1 MAFLSVTE
9 ALTNEFKRLPHESP
23 LIFLSSS
30 RFAHGF
36 LVSQDERK
44 LLFVR
49 DSQLRSEMLEFNQVN
64 NTTPIPELT
73 APEIEQYLASGLFRG
88 IGKKTAALL
97 VSHFGTDT
105 LNVLS
110 HASEQL
116 SQIPTL
122 TKYRIGTITSAWR
135 DSQSNPVRGALAWLL
150 GLSTPLGLTLKLC
163 EHYGHQTEAVLKSNP
178 YRIIDEVE
186 GIGFKTADAL
196 ALAIG
201 FSPSGIERYS
211 QGTLQA
217 LKDALSE
224 GHCFVPESQL
234 LIRALELLTCPK
246 STPDSWDVQAA
257 IQSGLANQTL
267 VEGNSNG
274 SIYLYRVY
282 RAELNVALLVKA
294 FLTGQQQPTEHLEHW
309 LHQWEQASYREFERL
324 STEQRS
330 ALFMAWAYPL
340 SILTGGPGR
349 GKTHILKYLVQWLCA
364 KGVELALVAPTG
376 KAANRMRDAT
386 GCEAQTIHR
395 LLQWQGH
402 GQSFR
407 YNQNNPL
414 PIDWLIVDEFS
425 MVDLFLFNS
434 LLKAL
439 KPTTRILLVGDF
451 NQLPSVGAGM
461 VLRDLILSS
470 LIPTT
475 QLQTIYRQQHESPIV
490 HAAQEVLSG
499 KVPALHQFNQPSQW
513 MDVGDC
519 AMLCRST
526 PDSVA
531 DAIVELALQM
541 KADNIDLNQQL
552 MVLAPQKQG
561 PAGVKALNAR
571 MHPIFNPKKDGEP
584 EVVTGEVVYR
594 VGDRVIQLVNRYD
607 TTPAVMNGES
617 GWVIAVEPKQKRV
630 TVEFEGGAIVDYL
643 PGNFEQIMHAYCL
656 TCHKSQGSEFQY
668 VIMPLVLS
676 NRRMLTRQLLYTTMT
691 RAVGTFIAVGQL
703 EALAHAVVADKPARR
718 YTQLTTFL
726 VTPEADLTGAM
737 GRLGRSG
744 GVSLE
749 KPNQFITIASRL
761 RERKL
766 SCTKGQMTS
775 IGSLSLRLYEDKFG
789 HRPSKQLEVVE
800 GLRFKTY
807 HYTVE
812 AVALID
818 RAIDLVLN
826 P

>member
-1 MAFLSVTE
+1 
-9 ALTNEFKRLPHESP
+9 
-23 LIFLSSS
+23 
-30 RFAHGF
+30 
-36 LVSQDERK
+36 
-44 LLFVR
+44 
-49 DSQLRSEMLEFNQVN
+49 MLEFNQFN
-64 NTTPIPELT
+64 NQTPLPFLT

-97 VSHFGTDT
+97 VSHFGADT
-105 LNVLS
+105 LNVLEQS
-110 HASEQL
+110 PEQL
-116 SQIPTL
+116 FQVPRL
-122 TKYRIGTITSAWR
+122 QRYRIAAITSAWR
-135 DSQSNPVRGALAWLL
+135 DSSENPVRGASAWLL

-163 EHYGHQTEAVLKSNP
+163 DRYGHQTEAVLKSNP

-201 FSPSGIERYS
+201 ISPNSEQRYS
-211 QGTLQA
+211 QGIVQV

-224 GHCFVPESQL
+224 GHCFVPFSQL
-234 LIRALELLTCPK
+234 LIRALELL
-246 STPDSWDVQAA
+246 SRDNHTPNSHLLQAV
-257 IQSGLANQTL
+257 IQSCLTNQTL
-267 VEGNSNG
+267 VEGNSSG
-274 SIYLYRVY
+274 SIYLKKVY

-294 FLTGQQQPTEHLEHW
+294 QLTQQQQPIEHLEHW
-309 LHQWEQASYREFERL
+309 LHKWEQVSYQELSRL
-324 STEQRS
+324 SKEQRS
-330 ALFMAWAYPL
+330 ALYTAWAHPL

-349 GKTHILKYLVQWLCA
+349 GKTHILKYLVQWLCE
-364 KGVELALVAPTG
+364 KRVELALAAPTG
-376 KAANRMRDAT
+376 KAAARMKEAT
-386 GCEAQTIHR
+386 GYKAQTIHR

-425 MVDLFLFNS
+425 MVDLFLFHS

-461 VLRDLILSS
+461 VLRDLILSE

-475 QLQTIYRQQHESPIV
+475 QLQTIYRQQHESPIIY
-490 HAAQEVLSG
+490 AAEEVLSG
-499 KVPALHQFNQPSQW
+499 KVPALHQFNQPSSW

-519 AMLCRST
+519 SMLCRST
-526 PDSVA
+526 PGDVA
-531 DAIVELALQM
+531 DAIVSLALQM
-541 KADNIDLNQQL
+541 KADKIDLNQQL

-571 MHPIFNPKKDGEP
+571 LQPIFNPKKDGEP

-617 GWVIAVEPKQKRV
+617 GWVVLVDALKKRV
-630 TVEFEGGAIVDYL
+630 TVEFEGGAWVDYL

-668 VIMPLVLS
+668 VIMPLLLS

-691 RAVGTFIAVGQL
+691 RASRTFIAVGQP
-703 EALAHAVVADKPARR
+703 EALQIAVATDKPARR
-718 YTQLTTFL
+718 YTQLSQFL
-726 VTPEADLTGAM
+726 LAPEEDLTGAM
-737 GRLGRSG
+737 GSLGVSG
-744 GVSLE
+744 GV
-749 KPNQFITIASRL
+749 NQGKQGSFVTIASRL
-761 RERKL
+761 RERQL
-766 SCTKGQMTS
+766 GATKGQMTS
-775 IGSLSLRLYEDKFG
+775 IGSLALRLYEDKFG

-800 GLRFKTY
+800 GIRFKTY

-812 AVALID
+812 AVDLID
-818 RAIDLVLN
+818 RAIDAVLN

>member
-1 MAFLSVTE
+1 
-9 ALTNEFKRLPHESP
+9 
-23 LIFLSSS
+23 
-30 RFAHGF
+30 
-36 LVSQDERK
+36 
-44 LLFVR
+44 
-49 DSQLRSEMLEFNQVN
+49 MLEFNQVN
-64 NTTPIPELT
+64 RPSPTPLVSLT

-97 VSHFGTDT
+97 VSHFGADT
-105 LNVLS
+105 LNVL
-110 HASEQL
+110 EQSPEEL
-116 SQIPTL
+116 FQVPRL
-122 TKYRIGTITSAWR
+122 QKYRIAAITEAIRES
-135 DSQSNPVRGALAWLL
+135 SSNPVRGAIAWLL

-163 EHYGHQTEAVLKSNP
+163 EHYGHQTETVLKNNP

-186 GIGFKTADAL
+186 GVGFKTADVL

-201 FSPSGIERYS
+201 ISPESEQRYS
-211 QGTLQA
+211 QGIVQV

-224 GHCFVPESQL
+224 GHCFVPFPQL
-234 LIRALELLTCPK
+234 LMRALELL
-246 STPDSWDVQAA
+246 SASNHTPDSRLLQAVM
-257 IQSGLANQTL
+257 QSSLTNQTL
-267 VEGNSNG
+267 VEGNSND
-274 SIYLYRVY
+274 SIYLKRVY

-294 FLTGQQQPTEHLEHW
+294 FKAQQQQSTFELEYW
-309 LHQWEQASYREFERL
+309 LHKKEQVSYQEFSRL
-324 STEQRS
+324 SKEQRS
-330 ALFMAWAYPL
+330 ALYRAWAHPL

-364 KGVELALVAPTG
+364 KGVKLALAAPTG
-376 KAANRMRDAT
+376 KAAARMKEAT
-386 GCEAQTIHR
+386 GYETLTLHR

-425 MVDLFLFNS
+425 MVDLFLFHS

-461 VLRDLILSS
+461 VLRDLILSE

-490 HAAQEVLSG
+490 YAAEKVLSG
-499 KVPALHQFNQPSQW
+499 EVPMLHQFNQPSSW
-513 MDVGDC
+513 MKVEDC
-519 AMLCRST
+519 SMLCRST
-526 PDSVA
+526 PSDVA
-531 DAIVELALQM
+531 DAIVELVCQM
-541 KADNIDLNQQL
+541 KADSIDLNQQL

-571 MHPIFNPKKDGEP
+571 LQPIFNPKKDGKP

-617 GWVIAVEPKQKRV
+617 GWVVLVDASSKRV
-630 TVEFEGGAIVDYL
+630 TVEFEGGAWVDYK
-643 PGNFEQIMHAYCL
+643 PGNFEQIMHGYCL

-668 VIMPLVLS
+668 VIMPLLLS

-691 RAVGTFIAVGQL
+691 RASRTFIAVGQP
-703 EALAHAVVADKPARR
+703 EALSIAVATDKPARR
-718 YTQLTTFL
+718 YTQLSQFL
-726 VTPEADLTGAM
+726 LAPEEDLMGAM
-737 GRLGRSG
+737 GSLGAAG
-744 GVSLE
+744 GVSQG
-749 KPNQFITIASRL
+749 KQGSFVTIASRL
-761 RERKL
+761 RERQL
-766 SCTKGQMTS
+766 GATKGQMTS
-775 IGSLSLRLYEDKFG
+775 IGSLALRLYEDKFG
-789 HRPSKQLEVVE
+789 HRPSKQLEVME
-800 GLRFKTY
+800 GMRFKTY

-812 AVALID
+812 AVDLID
-818 RAIDLVLN
+818 RAIDAVLN